1 MPPLCNAE
9 DLITSLRDAGFKVSD
24 ERPSSLASPKSAISL
39 NSVQWW
45 TLEVFGA
52 TAELKGT
59 TDGWEIFIFGTRARN
74 DRTIPGPPVS
84 ATVAEVTEFAR
95 EWFVP
100 PRWRS
105 AMSRLF
111 GS

>member
-9 DLITSLRDAGFKVSD
+9 DLITSLRGAGFKVSD
-24 ERPSSLASPKSAISL
+24 ERLSSLASPKSTISL
-39 NSVQWW
+39 SSVQWW
-45 TLEVFGA
+45 TLDVFGA

-59 TDGWEIFIFGTRARN
+59 MDGWEILIFGTRARSN
-74 DRTIPGPPVS
+74 RRIPGPPVS
-84 ATVAEVTEFAR
+84 ATVAEVTEFAK
-95 EWFVP
+95 ECFVA

-105 AMSRLF
+105 AMSRLL